1 MKVAVYARVSTTD
14 KGQQV
19 DRQIS
24 QLQDICQTNGWEI
37 TKEYI
42 DNGISGTK
50 KSRPALNEMM
60 KDARQRK
67 FKMIVCLELS
77 RIARSSK
84 HMLDILEDLK
94 RRHQHI
100 YIHNQGI
107 DTSNYMGEFFATVLS
122 ALAQIEVATIAER
135 IQSGIANSRRK
146 KGGKWTNQKALLNQ
160 QQKDEIK
167 HLRSEKKFGILKLA
181 KMFSVSTHTIYKVL
195 EA

>member
-77 RIARSSK
+77 R
-84 HMLDILEDLK
+84 
-94 RRHQHI
+94 
-100 YIHNQGI
+100 
-107 DTSNYMGEFFATVLS
+107 
-122 ALAQIEVATIAER
+122 
-135 IQSGIANSRRK
+135 
-146 KGGKWTNQKALLNQ
+146 
-160 QQKDEIK
+160 
-167 HLRSEKKFGILKLA
+167 
-181 KMFSVSTHTIYKVL
+181 
-195 EA
+195 